1 MTKLT
6 VAHHFAPATGQ
17 FLAAHPAVGDIR
29 AIDTADRWNLPL
41 DADVLF
47 VLHEQGGEHRE
58 RDENCVAPPGWPGQ
72 VRFVQIAS
80 AGLDGYPRW
89 LFDAPLVATAAGT
102 AAAPISEFVL
112 AAMLAHEKRLLSIQ
126 IRDGD
131 PWPEP
136 DAVMQNPLGSLDGKT
151 LGLIGIGQIG
161 GRIAAL
167 ARAFGMRVVAQ
178 RRSSAQAPDGV
189 EIVPLD
195 TLLARADHLVVAA
208 PLTPETTGL
217 LDAAAFAKAK
227 HGVHLVNI
235 ARGAIVDT
243 GALVEALR
251 SGKVAAAS
259 LDVTEPEP
267 LPPGHPLWSAPNVRI
282 TPHISWSSAGTAA
295 RIFKLFAENIG
306 RVVSGQPPEN
316 LLPRS

>member
-17 FLAAHPAVGDIR
+17 LLAAHPAVGDIR
-29 AIDTADRWNLPL
+29 AIDTSQRWSLPT

-47 VLHEQGGEHRE
+47 VLHEQGGDHRE
-58 RDENCVAPPGWPGQ
+58 RDENCAAPPGWPGK
-72 VRFVQIAS
+72 VKFVQIAS

-89 LFDAPLVATAAGT
+89 LFDAPAVATAAGT
-102 AAAPISEFVL
+102 AAGPISEFVL
-112 AAMLAHEKRLLSIQ
+112 ANMLAHEKRLLTVQ

-136 DAVMQNPLGSLDGKT
+136 DTVMQNPLGSLDGKT

-161 GRIAAL
+161 GRVATL
-167 ARAFGMRVVAQ
+167 ARAFGMKVIAQ
-178 RRSSAQAPDGV
+178 RRSTAPAPEGI

-195 TLLARADHLVVAA
+195 TLLARADHIVVAA
-208 PLTPETTGL
+208 PLTAETTGL

-227 HGVHLVNI
+227 PGVHLVNI

-243 GALVEALR
+243 DALVEALT

-282 TPHISWSSAGTAA
+282 TPHISWSSAGTPA
-295 RIFKLFAENIG
+295 RIFKLFAENVG
-306 RVVSGQPPEN
+306 RIASGQPPEN
-316 LLPRS
+316 ALPRP